1 MLSALL
7 AALAACSNACASIC
21 QRKANRDEPDELSL
35 RPSLL
40 IDLVHRPVWL
50 AGFGAVLVSFVLQAT
65 ALSHG
70 AIALVEPILTGEL
83 PLTLGLA
90 AIVFRRRL
98 TSREWGATAALTAGL
113 ALFIL
118 FLSPGGAGARGVGS
132 VTWGVGIGATV
143 GVMAALVL
151 AGRRHRG
158 ASAALY
164 GVATGIGFGL
174 TAALMTPVS
183 QTGRVDFLGVFS
195 LWQTY
200 AMAASGLLAMFLL
213 QTALQAGS
221 LAAAQPGITIADPIV
236 AVAWGTVAF
245 HEHVSTGL
253 SLAGAGAG
261 AACMVLG
268 AVLLTRSSLVVGEDE
283 PAPG

>member
-1 MLSALL
+1 MLSATL
-7 AALAACSNACASIC
+7 AALAACSNACASVC

-40 IDLVHRPVWL
+40 IDLLQRPVWL

-83 PLTLGLA
+83 PLTLALA
-90 AIVFRRRL
+90 AVVFRRRL

-118 FLSPGGAGARGVGS
+118 FLSPGGASARGVGS
-132 VTWGVGIGATV
+132 ATWGVGIGLTLGMMAT
-143 GVMAALVL
+143 LVVV
-151 AGRRHRG
+151 GRRHRG

-164 GVATGIGFGL
+164 GMATGIGFGL

-183 QTGRVDFLGVFS
+183 QTGRLHLAGVFT

-213 QTALQAGS
+213 QAALQAGS

-236 AVAWGTVAF
+236 AVLWGAVAF
-245 HEHVSTGL
+245 HERLSTGL

-261 AACMVLG
+261 ATCMVVG
-268 AVLLTRSSLVVGEDE
+268 ALLLAGSPLVVGDEE